1 MQLRHSRKYDVGRR
15 PLAKGADGKA
25 SAGGGLGALVT
36 LSMAM
41 LIAVGGLTGLASS
54 ARAEFT
60 ICNQSLD
67 VFNVAIGYDRPDGF
81 QTEGWWVIGANR
93 CVDVITEPLPTRYVY
108 IYVQDVFGR
117 SAIQGSERACVG
129 EAKFSIHDAEDCW
142 QRGFIEALFEEVDT
156 KEQERWTYIL
166 NARE

>member
-1 MQLRHSRKYDVGRR
+1 MRTMAVLI
-15 PLAKGADGKA
+15 A
-25 SAGGGLGALVT
+25 AGGW
-36 LSMAM
+36 
-41 LIAVGGLTGLASS
+41 TGLASS

-67 VFNVAIGYDRPDGF
+67 VFNVAIGYDRSDGF

-117 SAIQGSERACVG
+117 SALQGSERACIR
-129 EAKFSIHDAEDCW
+129 EAKFSIHDEKDCW
-142 QRGFIEALFEEVDT
+142 QRGFIEAMFEEVDT